1 MVISNQPIQMLK
13 KYGWILAPFWASI
26 LPQQFD
32 QALLLKS
39 LRLETRLSRLA
50 CNDLLFCVASKDGL
64 TLVISFFQFRMHV
77 VIVSSDSLPG
87 DLHTAP
93 HILHFICKIKVGCT
107 RRTAICDSRA
117 VIVKRAF
124 NVKFQH

>member
-13 KYGWILAPFWASI
+13 KDGWILAPFWASI

-39 LRLETRLSRLA
+39 LRLETRLSRPA
-50 CNDLLFCVASKDGL
+50 CNGLLCVASKDGL
-64 TLVISFFQFRMHV
+64 TLVISLFQFRMDV

-93 HILHFICKIKVGCT
+93 HILHFIRKIKVGCT